1 MNRTKQSQSV
11 RRANKPAIAALSLGH
26 FVNDTYT
33 SNIYPLLPL
42 LALKLHLT
50 ELEVFSLVPTLAITA
65 AVMQPVFGFIIE
77 RVSQRLFAIIGPAVT
92 GCCIS
97 LIGVAPSYGILLA
110 LLFIGGM
117 GAGTFH
123 PQAVSLV
130 ARASGLK
137 RRVGVSLFTAA
148 GTFGFALGPFIAA
161 SVIGTGDISRT
172 TYLMGGGVVA
182 AIFVYCYCPVGD
194 HLGTDARPKAGLRGL
209 LRALG
214 AVRGPLFILYLISLS
229 RAMVHMLVNN
239 YVPFILSNEG
249 YTIEAIGTI
258 LTAFLLAG
266 AMGSL
271 AGGTLSEKL
280 GGHLLSVISGGAA
293 ALLLGLSFLSHGP
306 LGILL
311 MTLGSFALMTMMP
324 VNIAWAQE
332 LVPRETSTVSA
343 LLMGLVWGI
352 ASVAVPAAGPLV
364 TSWGFRP
371 ILVVA
376 SLLPFATG
384 ILALRLPR
392 ADDATSLEERP
403 VEFVQSTESICADD
417 ETVEINA

>member
-1 MNRTKQSQSV
+1 MNRAKQSQSM
-11 RRANKPAIAALSLGH
+11 RRTNKPAIAALSLGH

-50 ELEVFSLVPTLAITA
+50 ELQVFSLVPTLAITA
-65 AVMQPVFGFIIE
+65 AIMQPVFGFVTE

-97 LIGVAPSYGILLA
+97 LIGVAPSYGMLLA

-130 ARASGLK
+130 ARASGHK

-161 SVIGTGDISRT
+161 SAIGAGDVSRT
-172 TYLMGGGVVA
+172 IYLMGGGVVA
-182 AIFVYCYCPVGD
+182 AIFVSFYCPTGD
-194 HLGTDARPKAGLRGL
+194 RRGTDTRPKAGLQSL
-209 LRALG
+209 LRALR
-214 AVRGPLFILYLISLS
+214 AVRGPLGTLYLISLS
-229 RAMVHMLVNN
+229 RAIVHMLIDN
-239 YVPFILSNEG
+239 YVPFILSGEG

-280 GGHLLSVISGGAA
+280 GGHLLGAISGGAA
-293 ALLLGLSFLSHGP
+293 TLLLGLSFLTHGP
-306 LGILL
+306 LSILL

-343 LLMGLVWGI
+343 LLMGLVWGV
-352 ASVAVPAAGPLV
+352 ASIAVPAVGPLV

-371 ILVVA
+371 ILVGA
-376 SLLPFATG
+376 SLLPFLTG
-384 ILALRLPR
+384 VLALWLPR
-392 ADDATSLEERP
+392 ADDAASLEERP
-403 VEFVQSTESICADD
+403 VEFAQRAESMCADE